1 MGSRKLELVRRLE
14 ALTTEQI
21 EAAKRLDG
29 PRLAELGQLRADL
42 NFELKCA
49 MEDAVPVNERLV
61 LIDAARRLKS
71 LEARLAAVAQTVS
84 DALDAALPQ
93 KSKVVTYGRTGRVA

>member
-1 MGSRKLELVRRLE
+1 MSSRKLDLVRRLE

-29 PRLAELGQLRADL
+29 PMLAELGLQRADL

-49 MEDAVPVNERLV
+49 MQDTVSTAERLE

-71 LEARLAAVAQTVS
+71 LEARLATIAQTVA
-84 DALDAALPQ
+84 DALAAAMPQ
-93 KSKVVTYGRTGRVA
+93 TSKVVTYGRTGRVA